1 MKKDLAATIKA
12 GREIMS
18 RHQRSE
24 LDSEDL
30 NEIRKLS
37 QDEMFYLIVNS
48 YYAGVSA
55 GYNANTNERKSR
67 RSKK

>member
-12 GREIMS
+12 GREIMR
-18 RHQRSE
+18 RHKRSE

-37 QDEMFYLIVNS
+37 QDEMFYLIVNA